1 MEMPLR
7 EPTLVILQLLAALL
21 TLAGLLLT
29 ALACMTPGADP
40 RAAALASAPLY
51 GLPLLA
57 LLLPG
62 RWLPAPRRELA
73 AEFLGQVLFAL
84 LGLAAFVAW
93 APDLMAAVAAGAAGL
108 FLAGRLLFLLGYRLA
123 PAWRVYGAALNGFG
137 SGFLLLAGL
146 GFWLTA

>member
-1 MEMPLR
+1 MILR
-7 EPTLVILQLLAALL
+7 EPTLVILQQLAALL

-29 ALACMTPGADP
+29 ALAFMAPGSDP
-40 RAAALASAPLY
+40 LAAALASAPLY

-62 RWLPAPRRELA
+62 QWLPAPRRVLA
-73 AEFLGQVLFAL
+73 VECLGQTLFAL
-84 LGLAAFVAW
+84 LGLAVFVAQ
-93 APDLMAAVAAGAAGL
+93 APDLMAGVAAGAVGL
-108 FLAGRLLFLLGYRLA
+108 FLAGRLLFLLGYRLQ
-123 PAWRVYGAALNGFG
+123 PAWRVYGAALNAFG